1 MVSLTNNEVIKLK
14 RKFLSSAIN
23 IHESDL
29 VHDINI
35 YRIWDEMKLDGGY
48 DKHVVMPFIVE
59 DLIEDGLIKKG
70 EKENEIIL
78 INKVIKEKPIPLLRI
93 FNDIVNKDDIKDGIG
108 VTIDVNGITITGK
121 LMGLRPFY
129 DEVRSM
135 LDEAAEGSKDTYNS
149 IFEDLKTM
157 IPNNEKD
164 WDVVRRFLG
173 NHYICLKDAK
183 RLSGGN
189 LIPPT
194 ENDSLWI
201 GKVESIDGFSIGLF
215 RDR

>member
-129 DEVRSM
+129 DEV
-135 LDEAAEGSKDTYNS
+135 LYYVK
-149 IFEDLKTM
+149 
-157 IPNNEKD
+157 
-164 WDVVRRFLG
+164 
-173 NHYICLKDAK
+173 
-183 RLSGGN
+183 
-189 LIPPT
+189 
-194 ENDSLWI
+194 
-201 GKVESIDGFSIGLF
+201 
-215 RDR
+215 

>member
-1 MVSLTNNEVIKLK
+1 
-14 RKFLSSAIN
+14 
-23 IHESDL
+23 
-29 VHDINI
+29 
-35 YRIWDEMKLDGGY
+35 
-48 DKHVVMPFIVE
+48 
-59 DLIEDGLIKKG
+59 
-70 EKENEIIL
+70 L

-129 DEVRSM
+129 DEVRTM
-135 LDEAAEGSKDTYNS
+135 LNEAAGGSKDTYNS

-173 NHYICLKDAK
+173 NHYVCLKDAK
-183 RLSGGN
+183 KIDRRSYMFGN
-189 LIPPT
+189 IST
-194 ENDSLWI
+194 
-201 GKVESIDGFSIGLF
+201 K
-215 RDR
+215 

>member
-35 YRIWDEMKLDGGY
+35 YRIWDEMKMDGGY

-78 INKVIKEKPIPLLRI
+78 INKIIKEKPIPLLRI
-93 FNDIVNKDDIKDGIG
+93 FNDLVNKDDIKDGIG
-108 VTIDVNGITITGK
+108 VTIDVNGITITGN

-129 DEVRSM
+129 DEVYSM
-135 LDEAAEGSKDTYNS
+135 LNEAAGSSKDAYNS
-149 IFEDLKTM
+149 IFEDLKTL

-173 NHYICLKDAK
+173 NHYVCLKDAK

-189 LIPPT
+189 LILPT

-201 GKVESIDGFSIGLF
+201 GKVESIDGFSIGLLS
-215 RDR
+215 DR

>member
-35 YRIWDEMKLDGGY
+35 YRIWDEMKLNGGY

-93 FNDIVNKDDIKDGIG
+93 FNDLVNKDDIKDGIG
-108 VTIDVNGITITGK
+108 VTIDVNGITITGN

-129 DEVRSM
+129 DEVCTM
-135 LDEAAEGSKDTYNS
+135 LNEATGGSKDTYNS

-157 IPNNEKD
+157 IPNNEED

-173 NHYICLKDAK
+173 NHYVCLKDAK

-189 LIPPT
+189 LILPT

>member
-1 MVSLTNNEVIKLK
+1 
-14 RKFLSSAIN
+14 
-23 IHESDL
+23 
-29 VHDINI
+29 
-35 YRIWDEMKLDGGY
+35 
-48 DKHVVMPFIVE
+48 
-59 DLIEDGLIKKG
+59 
-70 EKENEIIL
+70 
-78 INKVIKEKPIPLLRI
+78 
-93 FNDIVNKDDIKDGIG
+93 
-108 VTIDVNGITITGK
+108 
-121 LMGLRPFY
+121 MGLRPFY
-129 DEVRSM
+129 DEICTI
-135 LDEAAEGSKDTYNS
+135 LNEAAGDSKDTYNS

-189 LIPPT
+189 LILPT

-215 RDR
+215 SDR